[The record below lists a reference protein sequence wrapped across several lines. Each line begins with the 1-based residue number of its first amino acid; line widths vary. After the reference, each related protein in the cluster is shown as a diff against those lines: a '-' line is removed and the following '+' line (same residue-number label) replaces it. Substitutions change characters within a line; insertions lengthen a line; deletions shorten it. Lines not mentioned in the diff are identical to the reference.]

1 MVGLGTSRYRGGSS
15 PLRRGIEL
23 GAWIDTAESYG
34 SEGIVAEAIAGTKRE
49 GVFVATKI
57 SPSHLGYRDL
67 IKAADASLRRLNTGY
82 IDLYQVHFPSS
93 RVPIAETMGAME
105 TLVDQGKVRFIG
117 VSNFS
122 TSQLIAA
129 QEATSRHPVVS
140 NQVRYSV
147 TRRDVEA
154 DLLPYCQDNDVTLIA
169 HTPLDRGGLTARSL
183 ITRRPAVDA
192 LEQVASEVG
201 ASWAQVALAWCLS
214 RPNVV
219 VIPKSDR
226 VERVEENCAGR
237 RYHADA
243 GADRDAQPHCLTRLI
258 GTATGAATS
267 TRIKSSQMKSPGRLT
282 GALWFSAVVLA

>member
-1 MVGLGTSRYRGGSS
+1 MKIRPLGSSGTEIPVIGLGTSRYRGGAS

-23 GAWIDTAESYG
+23 GSWIDTAESYG

-49 GVFVATKI
+49 QVFVATKV
-57 SPSHLGYRDL
+57 SPSHLGYREL
-67 IKAADASLRRLNTGY
+67 IKAADASLRRLNTEY

-140 NQVRYSV
+140 NQVRYSI
-147 TRRDVEA
+147 TRRDIEA

-192 LEQVASEVG
+192 LEQVASEAG

-219 VIPKSDR
+219 VIPKSDK
-226 VERVEENCAGR
+226 VERVQENC
-237 RYHADA
+237 
-243 GADRDAQPHCLTRLI
+243 
-258 GTATGAATS
+258 GAADITLS
-267 TRIKSSQMKSPGRLT
+267 MEQIEMLNRV
-282 GALWFSAVVLA
+282 A

>member
-1 MVGLGTSRYRGGSS
+1 MKLRPLGSSGADIPSIGLGTSRYHGGAA

-34 SEGIVAEAIAGTKRE
+34 SEGIVAEAVAHQRE
-49 GVFVATKI
+49 RVFVATKV
-57 SPSHLGYRDL
+57 SPGHLEYHSLLR
-67 IKAADASLRRLNTGY
+67 AADASLRRLSTDY
-82 IDLYQVHFPSS
+82 IDLYQVHFPST

-122 TSQLIAA
+122 TSQLVEA
-129 QEATSRHPVVS
+129 QEATSRHPIVS
-140 NQVRYSV
+140 NQVRYSL

-183 ITRRPAVDA
+183 ITRRPAIDA

-201 ASWAQVALAWCLS
+201 AGWAQVALAWCLS

-219 VIPKSDR
+219 VIPKSDK
-226 VERVEENCAGR
+226 VERVEQNCASP
-237 RYHADA
+237 DIV
-243 GADRDAQPHCLTRLI
+243 LTMDQIEMLN
-258 GTATGAATS
+258 
-267 TRIKSSQMKSPGRLT
+267 RI
-282 GALWFSAVVLA
+282 A